1 MYYDVEVLENLFNYL
16 RVIKN
21 VEKISLNMVSG
32 KYYVLTIK
40 TISTG
45 EMVSCHSVDELIQER
60 EAFIAD
66 WLE

>member
-21 VEKISLNMVSG
+21 VEKISLVMIG
-32 KYYVLTIK
+32 GECYALTIK
-40 TISTG
+40 TLSSG
-45 EMVSCHSVDELIQER
+45 EMVTCRSVDELIQER